1 MMKNK
6 RYLFKHSGA
15 RHCLFYRRS
24 RPYPDSN
31 SQGRQAS
38 PKLSFSL
45 LLLCP
50 LICRYYEFA
59 FHLIIYR
66 SIENLFFPILFSVP
80 AGVFLALITGLLSE
94 KAGRIALPLIFTVYA
109 FFFSAQTVYYSI
121 FKTFFSFYSM
131 QNGGQVMQFM
141 DIIAS
146 AVLKNMFFIIIYLL
160 PVVGCCVFYRFIAYG
175 RQGRKYLV
183 TAVAGICVFTFLY
196 FLLLPVPGKN
206 IGSAYELYH
215 NYSSADRAVRKLGL
229 VQNTI
234 LDVKN
239 LMFGKK
245 GSSLSGR
252 VIPKAT
258 PHPKD
263 PASSSGED
271 EIDTSPNILSID
283 FDAAAANA
291 PNDDIRTLCE
301 YFRNVTPTDKNQYTG
316 MFEGYNMIFI
326 TAESFSPWC
335 IDKELT
341 PTLYKLANNGFV
353 FDNFYNGLWGV
364 STSDGEYVNIT
375 GLVPKQGVWSM
386 KLSGRQGNYMR
397 TSYGRMFR
405 ENGYKTYAFHNNYYD
420 YYGRDISHPN
430 LGYDYYGLGKGLE
443 LEECWPESDLEM
455 VEKSLPYYINDDLFH
470 VYYMTVS
477 GHMQY
482 TFKGNMMATRH
493 RDEVAGLPYSE
504 EAKAYI
510 ACNIEL
516 DRALEYL
523 IEQLEKAGK
532 LEKTVI
538 VMAADHYPYGLSEKA
553 ISELLG
559 HKPEKTF
566 ELYKNSLIIWN
577 SRMTQPVH
585 VSKYGYAIDIN
596 PTVMNLFGM
605 PYDSR
610 LVMGRDLLSDS
621 GQFIFLHSRSFITDI
636 CMYNNDTGEAVPLA
650 GKSIPDGYIYDTTQ
664 EIYTKYIVS
673 AAILDN
679 DFYAYIKNYI
689 NTEH

>member
-6 RYLFKHSGA
+6 RYLFKHNGTQHS
-15 RHCLFYRRS
+15 LLYRQPRT
-24 RPYPDSN
+24 YPDDN
-31 SQGRQAS
+31 SQDRQAL

-66 SIENLFFPILFSVP
+66 SIENLFFPLLFSV
-80 AGVFLALITGLLSE
+80 AIGIFSAFITGLLSE
-94 KAGRIALPLIFTVYA
+94 KAGRIVLPLIFTVYA

-141 DIIAS
+141 DIIVD
-146 AVLKNMFFIIIYLL
+146 AVLKNILFIIIYLL
-160 PVVGCCVFYRFIAYG
+160 PVVGCCVFHRFIAYG
-175 RQGRKYLV
+175 RQGRRHLV
-183 TAVAGICVFTFLY
+183 TAVAGTCVFTFLY

-263 PASSSGED
+263 PASSSDEE
-271 EIDTSPNILSID
+271 EIDTSPNILNID

-341 PTLYKLANNGFV
+341 PTLYKLAGNGFV

-455 VEKSLPYYINDDLFH
+455 MEKSLPYYINDDLFH

-504 EAKAYI
+504 GAKAYI

-553 ISELLG
+553 IGELMG
-559 HKPEKTF
+559 HNPEKTF

-577 SRMTQPVH
+577 SQMTQPVH

-621 GQFIFLHSRSFITDI
+621 GQFVFLHSRSFITDI

-650 GKSIPDGYIYDTTQ
+650 GQSIPDGYIYDTTQ
-664 EIYTKYIVS
+664 EIYTKYLVS
-673 AAILDN
+673 AAVLDN

>member
-1 MMKNK
+1 
-6 RYLFKHSGA
+6 
-15 RHCLFYRRS
+15 
-24 RPYPDSN
+24 
-31 SQGRQAS
+31 
-38 PKLSFSL
+38 
-45 LLLCP
+45 
-50 LICRYYEFA
+50 
-59 FHLIIYR
+59 
-66 SIENLFFPILFSVP
+66 
-80 AGVFLALITGLLSE
+80 
-94 KAGRIALPLIFTVYA
+94 
-109 FFFSAQTVYYSI
+109 
-121 FKTFFSFYSM
+121 
-131 QNGGQVMQFM
+131 MQFM

-146 AVLKNMFFIIIYLL
+146 AVLKNIFFIIIYLL
-160 PVVGCCVFYRFIAYG
+160 PVVGCCVFRRFIAYG
-175 RQGRKYLV
+175 RQSRRYLV

-263 PASSSGED
+263 PASSSGEE
-271 EIDTSPNILSID
+271 EIDTSPNILNID
-283 FDAAAANA
+283 FDAAVANA
-291 PNDDIRTLCE
+291 PNEDIRTLCE

-455 VEKSLPYYINDDLFH
+455 MEKSLPYYTTMICF
-470 VYYMTVS
+470 MS
-477 GHMQY
+477 
-482 TFKGNMMATRH
+482 
-493 RDEVAGLPYSE
+493 
-504 EAKAYI
+504 
-510 ACNIEL
+510 
-516 DRALEYL
+516 
-523 IEQLEKAGK
+523 
-532 LEKTVI
+532 
-538 VMAADHYPYGLSEKA
+538 
-553 ISELLG
+553 
-559 HKPEKTF
+559 
-566 ELYKNSLIIWN
+566 
-577 SRMTQPVH
+577 
-585 VSKYGYAIDIN
+585 
-596 PTVMNLFGM
+596 
-605 PYDSR
+605 
-610 LVMGRDLLSDS
+610 
-621 GQFIFLHSRSFITDI
+621 IT
-636 CMYNNDTGEAVPLA
+636 
-650 GKSIPDGYIYDTTQ
+650 
-664 EIYTKYIVS
+664 
-673 AAILDN
+673 
-679 DFYAYIKNYI
+679 
-689 NTEH
+689 